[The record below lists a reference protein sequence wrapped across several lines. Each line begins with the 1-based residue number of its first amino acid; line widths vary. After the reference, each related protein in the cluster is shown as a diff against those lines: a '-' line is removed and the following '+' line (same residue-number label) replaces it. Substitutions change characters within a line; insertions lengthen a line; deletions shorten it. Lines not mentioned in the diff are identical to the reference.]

1 MKKGAPIEDLMH
13 KVRFKGLQRHHLR
26 RKGMVIHFEWD
37 QNAKEQ
43 TFIITHQPYIIY
55 YTNIKN
61 W

>member
-37 QNAKEQ
+37 QNAKSK
-43 TFIITHQPYIIY
+43 HSL
-55 YTNIKN
+55 
-61 W
+61 